1 MTKENLE
8 LKDSDLPPN
17 VELVGDEE
25 IPCCVID
32 IMTAEK
38 LIPILT
44 DLVEEKEEE
53 IKNLRLEST
62 KVENFVKNEKC
73 DLRQMLEKRDTPIEK
88 LYDSD
93 FGLYYCP
100 TCKANVKEDATICPV
115 CSQEFVKTDVLKQK
129 INDIRSEL
137 LKHGELYKRFL
148 VSIRSAIKQYDK
160 DRLEEMRNLTF
171 LPVGFQNDASMRS
184 VPDIE
189 YYILNFLIGDFY
201 CPNCFEPVKR
211 NEEK

>member
-44 DLVEEKEEE
+44 DLVEEREEE

-73 DLRQMLEKRDTPIEK
+73 DPRQMLEKRDTPIEK

-93 FGLYYCP
+93 FGLYQCP
-100 TCKANVKEDATICPV
+100 TCMEYVKEDAIICPV
-115 CSQEFVKTDVLKQK
+115 CSQEFVKRDILKRK
-129 INDIRSEL
+129 IKDIRSEL
-137 LKHGELYKRFL
+137 LKRGELYDGFNA
-148 VSIRSAIKQYDK
+148 SIEVAVKEFAKKYKDTSFSPRLLAI
-160 DRLEEMRNLTF
+160 
-171 LPVGFQNDASMRS
+171 
-184 VPDIE
+184 
-189 YYILNFLIGDFY
+189 YILNYLIG
-201 CPNCFEPVKR
+201 
-211 NEEK
+211 EEK

>member
-17 VELVGDEE
+17 FELVGDEE
-25 IPCCVID
+25 IPCCVVD

-38 LIPILT
+38 LIPLLT
-44 DLVEEKEEE
+44 GLVEGKEEE
-53 IKNLRLEST
+53 NKSLRLELS
-62 KVENFVKNEKC
+62 KVKNSLKNSDIPKGC
-73 DLRQMLEKRDTPIEK
+73 DPRAMLDKTDRPIEK

-129 INDIRSEL
+129 INDIRLEL
-137 LKHGELYKRFL
+137 LKHGELYKGFL
-148 VSIRSAIKQYDK
+148 ASIQAGIHDYHIGHGFIYTSSIKQ
-160 DRLEEMRNLTF
+160 EIATH
-171 LPVGFQNDASMRS
+171 
-184 VPDIE
+184 
-189 YYILNFLIGDFY
+189 ILDFLIG
-201 CPNCFEPVKR
+201 K
-211 NEEK
+211 EK

>member
-32 IMTAEK
+32 IMTSEK

-53 IKNLRLEST
+53 NKNLRLELS
-62 KVENFVKNEKC
+62 KVKNSLKNSDIPKEC
-73 DLRQMLEKRDTPIEK
+73 DPRTMLEKTDRPIEK

-93 FGLYYCP
+93 FDLYQCP
-100 TCKANVKEDATICPV
+100 TCMEYVKEDAIICPV
-115 CSQEFVKTDVLKQK
+115 CSQEFVKKDILKRK
-129 INDIRSEL
+129 IKDIRSEL
-137 LKHGELYKRFL
+137 LKHGELYDGFNA
-148 VSIRSAIKQYDK
+148 SIEAAVKEFAKKHKDTSFPPRLLAI
-160 DRLEEMRNLTF
+160 
-171 LPVGFQNDASMRS
+171 
-184 VPDIE
+184 
-189 YYILNFLIGDFY
+189 YILNYLIG
-201 CPNCFEPVKR
+201 
-211 NEEK
+211 EEK